1 MSSLKD
7 LASLIMVP
15 SLYKDGRLDTVK
27 PLGNGI
33 LHPDATG
40 NHDGT
45 DASTPP
51 EGNFTFSRGSN
62 LAATRVDVNG
72 LIEKG
77 RENLITY
84 SQDATQW
91 SSQKSTRVSATE
103 ADPFGGNSAAEYAV
117 SSITG
122 GSYFYR
128 TISPSLSSGQV
139 FTGSIYVKNVD
150 QRYVQLTFGTAAFG
164 SSQYQNFDLQT
175 GTKGTGTGMI
185 DSTITSVG
193 NDWYRISI
201 TKATISS
208 GASGL
213 VPCFVPSE
221 SATRLQ
227 APAVVGRSFQAFGF
241 QLEQGLVATDYI
253 ETGTSAAQSGIL
265 EDMPRLDYSGGA
277 SCPSLLLEPQ
287 RSNLITQSEYFGD
300 WTAFGGI
307 QTITDNYAVSPEGV
321 QNAARVELER
331 SPSLSRIQLSV
342 SGTSNGVAFVYS
354 VYLKANSGSP
364 YVYLQAGPNFS
375 TAIEVT
381 NEWERYDLVGTA
393 SGGTTTCIIGI
404 SDSVSGTTETAD
416 ILVYGAQL
424 ESSASYPT
432 SYIPTYGSSVTR
444 SADYMQ
450 VIPTDLLGSDSGTWF
465 MELND
470 MTFDIAGTQVPTIY
484 LGDSTT
490 NCLAIEPKSAANN
503 KGIFLVKEESNV
515 STTLYDFTI
524 SGKTKFCFVW
534 SGTTLKVFRDGVQRY
549 SATNFTQPAN
559 WDSFVFNHGTREAF
573 SEIPSIL
580 LFPTALTDS
589 ECIALTTL

>member
-1 MSSLKD
+1 M
-7 LASLIMVP
+7 
-15 SLYKDGRLDTVK
+15 SLYKDASLAMIPSAYK
-27 PLGNGI
+27 
-33 LHPDATG
+33 
-40 NHDGT
+40 DGKLYSIRPT
-45 DASTPP
+45 DGS
-51 EGNFTFSRGSN
+51 GDFTFSRGSN

-213 VPCFVPSE
+213 VPCFVPSA

-227 APAVVGRSFQAFGF
+227 APSVVGRSFQAFGF

-287 RSNLITQSEYFGD
+287 RTNLIPFSEFFDPWNTDSGEVK
-300 WTAFGGI
+300 TAN
-307 QTITDNYAVSPEGV
+307 TIESPEGV
-321 QNAARVELER
+321 LNGNTLRQNNGASQLNVYKVNNVTSGADYVFSVWLKKKTTNQIQIYQYSIDAPVGFVSRASIDFDAGTITDVDGSGATIEPFDNGWFR
-331 SPSLSRIQLSV
+331 CSIKCTMPSDRLS
-342 SGTSNGVAFVYS
+342 SGIYTATAGQADVY
-354 VYLKANSGSP
+354 
-364 YVYLQAGPNFS
+364 
-375 TAIEVT
+375 
-381 NEWERYDLVGTA
+381 
-393 SGGTTTCIIGI
+393 
-404 SDSVSGTTETAD
+404 
-416 ILVYGAQL
+416 VYGAQV
-424 ESSASYPT
+424 EQGSYPT

-444 SADYMQ
+444 GVDSCVATSVSDLIGQTQGTMFIDLTIDNLSNQTNNPIPFTLKGSGSTSSYIQ
-450 VIPTDLLGSDSGTWF
+450 VYTSGRIQAVHYGFGSLQANINLPTYGLTNGRHKFLFVYNENDFRFYVDGALAGSDTSGLVDAQSDVHLGYYNTSF
-465 MELND
+465 N
-470 MTFDIAGTQVPTIY
+470 GT
-484 LGDSTT
+484 
-490 NCLAIEPKSAANN
+490 IE
-503 KGIFLVKEESNV
+503 
-515 STTLYDFTI
+515 
-524 SGKTKFCFVW
+524 
-534 SGTTLKVFRDGVQRY
+534 
-549 SATNFTQPAN
+549 
-559 WDSFVFNHGTREAF
+559 NHQ
-573 SEIPSIL
+573 SI